1 MGNCFSDPSSKPKGK
16 GQVLGSGPK
25 PSTTNNASSPTTNT
39 GSIAKKQNYQGS
51 SPATLGGSAGEQG
64 SERERALAAAE
75 ERAKAVSSERASAS
89 VFFSF
94 PFSFPCSFPFALFFF
109 RYPYLQSVS
118 FFLSASV
125 KIDRD

>member
-1 MGNCFSDPSSKPKGK
+1 MGNCLSDPSSKPKGK

-25 PSTTNNASSPTTNT
+25 PSTTNNDSQTTNT
-39 GSIAKKQNYQGS
+39 GSINRKQNYQGS

-75 ERAKAVSSERASAS
+75 ERAKAVSRS

-94 PFSFPCSFPFALFFF
+94 SSSLCLVLLRLLRLLLRHPLLFAS
-109 RYPYLQSVS
+109 YLSEKCWKDQE
-118 FFLSASV
+118 
-125 KIDRD
+125 

>member
-25 PSTTNNASSPTTNT
+25 PSTTNTDSPTTNT
-39 GSIAKKQNYQGS
+39 GSVARKQNYQGS

-75 ERAKAVSSERASAS
+75 ERAKAVSRSERPLL
-89 VFFSF
+89 FSF
-94 PFSFPCSFPFALFFF
+94 LSLLTLPSTDTSF
-109 RYPYLQSVS
+109 YLI
-118 FFLSASV
+118 FECER
-125 KIDRD
+125 DRR

>member
-25 PSTTNNASSPTTNT
+25 PSTTNTDSQTTNT
-39 GSIAKKQNYQGS
+39 GSINRKQNYQGS

-75 ERAKAVSSERASAS
+75 ERAKAVSLERLLL
-89 VFFSF
+89 
-94 PFSFPCSFPFALFFF
+94 LF
-109 RYPYLQSVS
+109 LLLLLS
-118 FFLSASV
+118 FFLAFSASSFP
-125 KIDRD
+125 

>member
-25 PSTTNNASSPTTNT
+25 PSTTNNNSAPTTNT

-75 ERAKAVSSERASAS
+75 ERAKAVSQSE
-89 VFFSF
+89 
-94 PFSFPCSFPFALFFF
+94 L
-109 RYPYLQSVS
+109 
-118 FFLSASV
+118 
-125 KIDRD
+125 

>member
-25 PSTTNNASSPTTNT
+25 PSTTNNTTSLTTNTT

-75 ERAKAVSSERASAS
+75 ERAKAVSQSER
-89 VFFSF
+89 
-94 PFSFPCSFPFALFFF
+94 
-109 RYPYLQSVS
+109 
-118 FFLSASV
+118 
-125 KIDRD
+125 

>member
-1 MGNCFSDPSSKPKGK
+1 MGNCFSDPSTKPKGK

-25 PSTTNNASSPTTNT
+25 PSSTNPTSSTTNT

-75 ERAKAVSSERASAS
+75 ERAKAVSQSELQRAS
-89 VFFSF
+89 FSSSSSS
-94 PFSFPCSFPFALFFF
+94 FSLP
-109 RYPYLQSVS
+109 PYLIVLLPDS
-118 FFLSASV
+118 FAPLSSLRV
-125 KIDRD
+125 LEESEMRMKH

>member
-25 PSTTNNASSPTTNT
+25 PSTINNASSPTTNT

-75 ERAKAVSSERASAS
+75 ERAKAVSPSVSERLHVLLLLLFCCLLISL
-89 VFFSF
+89 FFS
-94 PFSFPCSFPFALFFF
+94 PIHSPL
-109 RYPYLQSVS
+109 YLNYEY
-118 FFLSASV
+118 
-125 KIDRD
+125 

>member
-25 PSTTNNASSPTTNT
+25 LSTTNPTSSTTNT

-51 SPATLGGSAGEQG
+51 SPATLGGSAGEHG

-75 ERAKAVSSERASAS
+75 ERAKAVSQSE
-89 VFFSF
+89 
-94 PFSFPCSFPFALFFF
+94 L
-109 RYPYLQSVS
+109 
-118 FFLSASV
+118 
-125 KIDRD
+125 